1 MFYVGAV
8 LIVDGRYTFAK
19 MTEVFTLIIFSI
31 TFSAQIMTYRT
42 SPASLSLILADSIPL
57 STRDGEGDPRKYRLP
72 SPTGAQRRYTRVGGS
87 NDFPHRR

>member
-31 TFSAQIMTYRT
+31 TFSAQILSYRK
-42 SPASLSLILADSIPL
+42 LIFI
-57 STRDGEGDPRKYRLP
+57 
-72 SPTGAQRRYTRVGGS
+72 YTFGL
-87 NDFPHRR
+87 